1 MGHRYAGMEGLVSAW
16 RGRCAYVTGA
26 TGLLGGW
33 LVGELLQ
40 RGANVVALI
49 RDDVP
54 SSYLRSEGHERRC
67 VTVRGSV
74 EDLSLVRRVLAE
86 YGVDTIFHLAAQT
99 QVGAAHEAPYAA
111 LETNVRGTYT
121 LLEAARLGTAQV
133 RAVVVASSDKAYG
146 EQASLPYTEEMPLLG
161 SNLYDASKA
170 AAEVLARAY
179 ARAYELPIVVARCA
193 NLFGGGDLNW
203 ARLIPGTIRAVLQGK
218 RPVIR
223 SDGLMIRDY
232 LYVRDA
238 AMAFVRLA
246 EEASTVTGEAFNFGL
261 ERPLT
266 VLEVV
271 EKIGE
276 VTGTRIDPE
285 IRSEARGEIQR
296 QYLSAA
302 RARER
307 FGWRPLVGLEDG
319 LRETVAWYRSYFG
332 RGA

>member
-1 MGHRYAGMEGLVSAW
+1 MTSWE
-16 RGRCAYVTGA
+16 GRCAYVTGA

-33 LVGELLQ
+33 IVGELLA
-40 RGANVVALI
+40 RGAAVVALV

-54 SSYLRSEGHERRC
+54 RSYLRSEGHDRRC
-67 VTVRGSV
+67 AIVRGEV
-74 EDLSLVRRVLAE
+74 EDLALARRVLAE
-86 YGVDTIFHLAAQT
+86 YGVDAVFHLAAQT
-99 QVGAAHEAPYAA
+99 QVGVAHNAPYAA

-121 LLEAARLGTAQV
+121 LLEAARLSPGRV

-146 EQASLPYTEEMPLLG
+146 EQATLPYTEDMPLLG

-170 AAEVLARAY
+170 AADVLARAY
-179 ARAYELPIVVARCA
+179 AHSYGVPAVVARCA

-203 ARLIPGTIRAVLQGK
+203 ARLIPGTIRSALRGE

-223 SDGLMIRDY
+223 SDGLMVRDY

-238 AMAFVRLA
+238 AAAFIGMAERADALR
-246 EEASTVTGEAFNFGL
+246 GEAFNFGL

-276 VTGTRIDPE
+276 AVGARIDPDV
-285 IRSEARGEIQR
+285 RNEARGEIR
-296 QYLSAA
+296 EQYLSAR

-307 FGWRPLVGLEDG
+307 FGWRPEVGLEEG
-319 LRETVAWYRSYFG
+319 LRETVGWYRG
-332 RGA
+332 HLGGGG